1 MKYLNTLKAEII
13 LHLKDSFSYKVGIF
27 NDILIFGV
35 LYFSLVF
42 MGTGYSL
49 ASSYGSTTA
58 DSNTL
63 LLIGYVFWSLSLSA
77 INSASTRIAS
87 EATKGTLEQKFM
99 AIVPIQWLL
108 LGQFIS
114 SITVEV
120 VVCIIISLAAFLFIG
135 TKIII
140 NGTIIISL
148 ILTLIGM
155 FGIGLILGAVALKE
169 KKIGNIIFLIQIF
182 LLFVSDTLT
191 TNNFLPNINK
201 VLPLTNGI
209 DVARKAAANS
219 SVTGQ
224 DWLILITSS
233 LLWLAVGYI
242 VFTLASRYVKR
253 KGLLSD
259 Y

>member
-1 MKYLNTLKAEII
+1 
-13 LHLKDSFSYKVGIF
+13 
-27 NDILIFGV
+27 
-35 LYFSLVF
+35 
-42 MGTGYSL
+42 
-49 ASSYGSTTA
+49 
-58 DSNTL
+58 
-63 LLIGYVFWSLSLSA
+63 
-77 INSASTRIAS
+77 
-87 EATKGTLEQKFM
+87 
-99 AIVPIQWLL
+99 VPIQWLL